1 MRAKSNAPLRG
12 PATLQ
17 TLAPAM
23 STPQPDGLDRRI
35 IDQLR
40 QDGRKP
46 AKYIAAELGV
56 SEVTITARIRALG
69 ENRIMRVLAQR
80 NMSRLNERIA
90 CFIEVSV
97 RNHSIDDV
105 AQTLARIEAI
115 AGVNVT
121 VGSPEILAYAFVEN
135 NLQVLSL
142 LQHEIGR
149 VPGVDRIEVHI
160 ALDIRTYRSDYGD
173 LSSGAVGAPGED
185 VDDRIIALLQEDG
198 RQSTRE
204 IARKL
209 DMPASTVR
217 ERMNRLLQ
225 TEAIRIGVICDARAM
240 GLELACCAYIS
251 VEAARIEAALQHL
264 SQLDELGQVCLISG
278 RYNIFVLF
286 GARHMDHL
294 VKVVKSHLETA
305 PGMIEVR
312 VRLVSTVVKH
322 RIDLISIV

>member
-1 MRAKSNAPLRG
+1 MRAKSDGSLASARDFSDGGRVMSPL
-12 PATLQ
+12 
-17 TLAPAM
+17 
-23 STPQPDGLDRRI
+23 QPDQLDRCI

-56 SEVTITARIRALG
+56 SEVTITARIRALS
-69 ENRIMRVLAQR
+69 ENRIMQVLAQR
-80 NMSRLNERIA
+80 NMSRLNQRIA
-90 CFIEVSV
+90 CFIEVTV

-105 AQTLARIEAI
+105 ARELANIDAI
-115 AGVNVT
+115 AGVNII
-121 VGSPEILAYAFVEN
+121 VGSPEILIYAFVEN

-173 LSSGAVGAPGED
+173 LSSGAVGAPGD
-185 VDDRIIALLQEDG
+185 DLDDRIIALLQEDG

-204 IARKL
+204 MARKL

-225 TEAIRIGVICDARAM
+225 TETIRIGVICDARSM

-251 VEAARIEAALQHL
+251 VEAARIEEALQHL
-264 SQLDELGQVCLISG
+264 SRLDELGQVCLISG

-294 VKVVKSHLETA
+294 VKVVKTHLEAA

-312 VRLVSTVVKH
+312 VRFVSKTVKH